1 MKKCIITFCCFFI
14 LINATA
20 QDPGYTGP
28 AKVYVKSFWNQIEK
42 LKAGTGTP
50 STISNAER
58 AIKSV
63 KETDKAYNTTEMEA
77 AVNPGKKKA
86 EKEQG

>member
-42 LKAGTGTP
+42 LKMA
-50 STISNAER
+50 
-58 AIKSV
+58 
-63 KETDKAYNTTEMEA
+63 KE
-77 AVNPGKKKA
+77 VNPQWEICKRSLKSAK
-86 EKEQG
+86 EKGSGL